1 MVVLSPVVRMQSHE
15 SHNRGRRFNH
25 EPTHCGRD
33 LYNLSSPLL
42 MMQEFIRG
50 IVCMRKLCWVLPV
63 LFLNLIA
70 SPGFSASGAPTVG
83 GELTVAAAADLN
95 SALTEIAA
103 GFKKQTGI
111 TVKLSFGAS
120 GALAQQ
126 IQNGAPFDLFFSAD
140 MDYPKQLADAG
151 QAEASSLY
159 RYAVGGL
166 ALWVPADSP

>member
-1 MVVLSPVVRMQSHE
+1 
-15 SHNRGRRFNH
+15 
-25 EPTHCGRD
+25 
-33 LYNLSSPLL
+33 
-42 MMQEFIRG
+42 
-50 IVCMRKLCWVLPV
+50 MRKLRWALLVCL
-63 LFLNLIA
+63 LNLIA
-70 SPGFSASGAPTVG
+70 SPGLSASGAPTAG
-83 GELTVAAAADLN
+83 GEITVAAAADLN
-95 SALTEIAA
+95 SALAEIAA

-151 QAEASSLY
+151 QADASSLY

-166 ALWVPADSP
+166 VLWGPAGWP